1 MLVYFRIAFDV
12 TLVSDSERK
21 RKGEREKGCL
31 SREQK
36 LNKTC
41 HMLFRYY
48 ARSTEGTISFQ
59 TLNQTKEI
67 IAGKSWPLPTNC
79 TTFNRFLAA
88 SIHSP
93 FQIPPSNS

>member
-1 MLVYFRIAFDV
+1 MLVYFRIAFDI
-12 TLVSDSERK
+12 TLVSASERK
-21 RKGEREKGCL
+21 RKGERERGRL

-67 IAGKSWPLPTNC
+67 IAGKS
-79 TTFNRFLAA
+79 
-88 SIHSP
+88 
-93 FQIPPSNS
+93 